1 MTNQC
6 KERYEQGKIY
16 QIVND
21 INDQAYIGS
30 TCMPLSKRLYG
41 HKKDC
46 EYNPSKQRQLF
57 QLAREHG
64 WEHFRIRLV
73 EYWPCGDNEQLRMRE
88 QHHIDKLKH
97 ETPELCLN
105 MVRAY
110 TSGTARREKRRNY
123 KATHRD
129 KIGREEFNRK
139 NNEYQNRPHVTA
151 YRKQYELKHRD
162 RRNARGRELYH
173 YKSSWGGD
181 HNHHNNLLRISPS
194 LFE

>member
-46 EYNPSKQRQLF
+46 DYNPSKQRQLF

-73 EYWPCGDNEQLRMRE
+73 EYW
-88 QHHIDKLKH
+88 
-97 ETPELCLN
+97 
-105 MVRAY
+105 
-110 TSGTARREKRRNY
+110 
-123 KATHRD
+123 RD
-129 KIGREEFNRK
+129 
-139 NNEYQNRPHVTA
+139 
-151 YRKQYELKHRD
+151 
-162 RRNARGRELYH
+162 
-173 YKSSWGGD
+173 
-181 HNHHNNLLRISPS
+181 LL
-194 LFE
+194 

>member
-6 KERYEQGKIY
+6 KQRYDQGKIY

-21 INDQAYIGS
+21 INDQVYIGS

-46 EYNPSKQRQLF
+46 ENHPTTPRQLF
-57 QLAREHG
+57 QLACEHG
-64 WEHFRIRLV
+64 WAHFRIRLV
-73 EYWPCGDNEQLRMRE
+73 EYWPCCDNEQLRMRE
-88 QHHIDKLKH
+88 QHHIDLLKQDS
-97 ETPELCLN
+97 PELCLN
-105 MVRAY
+105 MNRAY
-110 TSGTARREKRRNY
+110 TSKAAKCDQKRHEKL
-123 KATHRD
+123 KHIA

-139 NNEYQNRPHVTA
+139 SNEYMKRPHVAA

-173 YKSSWGGD
+173 YKASWGGD
-181 HNHHNNLLRISPS
+181 QKYYNNLLLILPS
-194 LFE
+194 LFD